1 MTRGTKVVFLPSGK
15 RGEFEPGTTLLHA
28 AQTLNVDLDSVCGGR
43 AMCGRCQ
50 ILCAEGEFAKHGI
63 SSRHDHLS
71 ARGAVETQYDEQYG
85 LAAGRRLA
93 CQTRLLDDAV
103 IDVPA
108 DSQVHRQVVR
118 KQAGLLDLDLFPMV
132 RLHYVEVPE
141 PNMHN
146 PEGDLTRL
154 KLALEFEWGMTEL
167 SCDVALVR
175 DLQKVLRKGEWR
187 VTVAVYND
195 RDIIALWPGFHD
207 RIYGAAID
215 VGSTTVAVH
224 LCELTDGRVLA
235 SSGAMNPQIRYGE
248 DLMSR
253 VSYVMMNP
261 GGDRDMTNAV
271 RETISRLITEV
282 AMEVGADPHDVL
294 DITFVG
300 NPVMHHLL
308 LGIDPVELGGAP
320 FALATDESV
329 ATSAA
334 TLNLDVNPDARVY
347 VLPCIAGH
355 VGADAA
361 AMVLSA
367 RPYNDEAMTLLVDVG
382 TNAEIVL
389 GNRDRLVACSSP
401 TGPAF
406 EGAQISG
413 GQRAAPGA
421 IDRVRIDPETLE
433 PRVRVIG
440 CEDWSD
446 SPAFAASETKVTGIC
461 GSGIIEVIA
470 EMYLAGILSADGIIK
485 GELAERSSRVFPH
498 GRTFS
503 YLLYENE
510 NVRVV
515 VTQNDV
521 RQIQL
526 AKAALYAGVRLLMD
540 RMRVDSVD
548 RIKIA
553 GAFGNNIDTKYAMV
567 LGLIP
572 DCDLDNVFS
581 VGNAAGDGA
590 RMALMDRNAREEIE
604 HVVKRIHK
612 IETAVEPKFQEHFV
626 KAMAIP
632 HKTDPFPELRKR
644 VALPD
649 PEFLGGEDTPDRP
662 RRRRR
667 VSNRT

>member
-1 MTRGTKVVFLPSGK
+1 
-15 RGEFEPGTTLLHA
+15 
-28 AQTLNVDLDSVCGGR
+28 
-43 AMCGRCQ
+43 MCGRCQ
-50 ILCAEGEFAKHGI
+50 VLCTEGEFAKHGI

-71 ARGAVETQYDEQYG
+71 DRGAVEAQYDRERG
-85 LAAGRRLA
+85 LAEGRRLA
-93 CQTRLLDDAV
+93 CQTRLLDDVV
-103 IDVPA
+103 IDVPP

-118 KQAGLLDLDLFPMV
+118 KQPGLLDLELFPMV
-132 RLHYVEVPE
+132 HLHYVEVPE

-154 KLALEFEWGMTEL
+154 KLAVEFEWGLTNLQCDLEL
-167 SCDVALVR
+167 IR
-175 DLQKVLRKGEWR
+175 DLQKILRQGDWK
-187 VTVAVYND
+187 VTVAVYD
-195 RDIIALWPGFHD
+195 HRDIIALWPGFHD
-207 RIYGAAID
+207 KVYGAAID

-224 LCELTDGRVLA
+224 LCDLTDGKVLA
-235 SSGAMNPQIRYGE
+235 STGAMNPQIRYGE

-271 RETISRLITEV
+271 RETIGRLINDV
-282 AMEVGADPHDVL
+282 AKEAGADPHDVL
-294 DITFVG
+294 DVTFVG

-329 ATSAA
+329 STSAA
-334 TLNLDVNPDARVY
+334 VLNLDINPDARVY

-367 RPYNDEAMTLLVDVG
+367 RPYNDDAMTLLVDVG

-389 GNRDRLVACSSP
+389 GNRERLMACSSP

-421 IDRVRIDPETLE
+421 VERVRIDPETLE

-440 CEDWSD
+440 CDDWSD
-446 SPAFAASETKVTGIC
+446 TKAFADGNTRVTGIC
-461 GSGIIEVIA
+461 GSGIIEVVA
-470 EMYLAGILSADGIIK
+470 EMYLAGILTTDGIIN
-485 GELAERSSRVFPH
+485 GSLASRSERVFPH
-498 GRTFS
+498 GRTYS
-503 YLLYENE
+503 YLLYESD
-510 NVRVV
+510 NVRIVI
-515 VTQNDV
+515 TQNDV

-526 AKAALYAGVRLLMD
+526 AKAALYAGVKLLMEK
-540 RMRVDSVD
+540 MRVDRVD
-548 RIKIA
+548 CIKIA
-553 GAFGNNIDTKYAMV
+553 GAFGNLIDTRHAMI

-572 DCDLDNVFS
+572 DCDLDKVFS

-590 RMALMDRNAREEIE
+590 RMALMDKNAREEIE
-604 HVVKRIHK
+604 RVVKRIHK

-626 KAMAIP
+626 GAMAIP
-632 HKTDPFPELRKR
+632 HKTDPFPELRKK
-644 VALPD
+644 VTLPEPRTAGD
-649 PEFLGGEDTPDRP
+649 GDASG

-667 VSNRT
+667 RAAP